1 MSSKKKT
8 KKQNLVDFVPA
19 SQPTPLAA
27 RLPASTAPLKAQLH
41 PNALRNLQTLEPK
54 RHVYKKKRKKG
65 LSSLKKKILTER
77 LQHFRISRAAQEKER
92 LEKGTDIKEDVIQKE
107 RGDREVE
114 NQYVCVYNLVDDSV
128 DLQDEDERLEI
139 MENIQ
144 EILRPFGP
152 IHCISIWHV
161 TAPRSAFVVKVRY
174 WQSSV
179 HRQVVQVLQG
189 FLVAGE
195 KLELELH
202 EDASAHP
209 VEIAASSAG
218 GLGEFE
224 VSPLPQDLS
233 VIPAVANVLCLLHL
247 FSEDDVQDAEE
258 LQEGLRDIVELLAGR
273 SLEAHLTRL
282 EVFAGVRDCGVCVVL
297 HFSDVLAA
305 QAAQAY
311 LHHLL
316 VAQQQL
322 ECLPADQMAKG
333 DGDREGFKVAT
344 LHTAAVHDEVQIE
357 NVKGLEKAPD
367 VSLPQDSELR
377 DQDRD
382 RGQCLYEEFYPAPA
396 VSAAAEPVDEKLDD
410 EDADAAQLQDEEQ
423 RPGKLPPAPLVEG
436 VPPCHLTKDSL
447 NIVTTPG
454 LLPRYTSR
462 RSKKSVTVFNP
473 PSRVVNF
480 GMLSAVTNVN
490 CCLLGAT
497 WSLLALLFLP
507 LVAKEIATCQINN
520 PRLGFEV
527 TDFFERLELY
537 RSNNP
542 GVVAE
547 GPILDAL
554 KALCKLL
561 ATYQLKLK
569 DKERDEGPS
578 GATKKKLRFVT
589 GTKQCLQSVKSQ
601 RAKLL
606 VLATDIESSPPLLSL
621 LDEITRAAQTNN
633 IPVLYGPNRRA
644 LGKALKAEVDGKVVG
659 CGGGIRPSVLCIL
672 DPQGGEA
679 YEKYR
684 TLIKW
689 IEEGAGKK

>member
-19 SQPTPLAA
+19 SQPTLFAA

-92 LEKGTDIKEDVIQKE
+92 LEKGADIKEGAIEKE
-107 RGDREVE
+107 RDDREVG

-144 EILRPFGP
+144 EILHPFGP

-202 EDASAHP
+202 EDDTSADP
-209 VEIAASSAG
+209 VEIAVPSAS
-218 GLGEFE
+218 GLGKFE

-258 LQEGLRDIVELLAGR
+258 LQEGLRDIIELLAGR

-333 DGDREGFKVAT
+333 GGDREGFKVAT
-344 LHTAAVHDEVQIE
+344 LHTAAVHDEVQRE
-357 NVKGLEKAPD
+357 KLEGLEKAPD

-377 DQDRD
+377 DQDR
-382 RGQCLYEEFYPAPA
+382 GECLYEEFYPAPA

-410 EDADAAQLQDEEQ
+410 EDADAAQPQDEEQ
-423 RPGKLPPAPLVEG
+423 RPGKLPPAPLAEG
-436 VPPCHLTKDSL
+436 VP
-447 NIVTTPG
+447 
-454 LLPRYTSR
+454 
-462 RSKKSVTVFNP
+462 
-473 PSRVVNF
+473 
-480 GMLSAVTNVN
+480 
-490 CCLLGAT
+490 
-497 WSLLALLFLP
+497 
-507 LVAKEIATCQINN
+507 
-520 PRLGFEV
+520 
-527 TDFFERLELY
+527 
-537 RSNNP
+537 
-542 GVVAE
+542 VAE

-606 VLATDIESSPPLLSL
+606 VLAKDIESSPPLLNL

-684 TLIKW
+684 TLIRW